1 MIKNG
6 IPLKMDLKQIQELPH
21 PLADHHDQKKNHGKA
36 YYEGGFWLFPV

>member
-6 IPLKMDLKQIQELPH
+6 IPLKMDLKQIQELPR
-21 PLADHHDQKKNHGKA
+21 PLADHHDQKNHGKA